1 MVVEW
6 EGDRNQRVQTDFPG
20 AGGVALGDTP
30 NCLTVTE

>member
-20 AGGVALGDTP
+20 AGGAVLDDTP
-30 NCLTVTE
+30 KSLTVTE